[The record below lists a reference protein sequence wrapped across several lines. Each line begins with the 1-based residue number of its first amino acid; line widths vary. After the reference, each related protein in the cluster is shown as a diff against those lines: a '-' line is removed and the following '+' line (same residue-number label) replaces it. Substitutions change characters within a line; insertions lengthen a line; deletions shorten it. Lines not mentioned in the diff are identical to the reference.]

1 MVAKSVM
8 IWLGMT
14 LFWFGSHFPN
24 LRQHVDCS
32 ILNKYLQLS
41 FKWAQDTAL
50 SIGALKKKN
59 IFLVS
64 CYISSCCYLLLGW
77 HCYMDAY
84 QGSRCI
90 RGHDSRGYSYPRYK
104 VGLKWRLHQQAIGT
118 HKLQIQAVKPCNLLI
133 GENSHNRTAQLSP
146 ILRIHLL
153 SSRCILRLSFR
164 LVYLH
169 PLARDI

>member
-1 MVAKSVM
+1 
-8 IWLGMT
+8 
-14 LFWFGSHFPN
+14 
-24 LRQHVDCS
+24 
-32 ILNKYLQLS
+32 
-41 FKWAQDTAL
+41 
-50 SIGALKKKN
+50 
-59 IFLVS
+59 
-64 CYISSCCYLLLGW
+64 
-77 HCYMDAY
+77 MDAY